1 MPLYYCVITLQRK
14 ILLHLRLVLHLAL
27 KRPIT
32 FTVGIAFRVKD
43 YYIYGWYIL
52 QLALNFITLT
62 VSIKFRVLLAFRGDT
77 SRR

>member
-1 MPLYYCVITLQRK
+1 MLFGATLLLCK

-62 VSIKFRVLLAFRGDT
+62 VSIKFRVLLAFSGDT

>member
-1 MPLYYCVITLQRK
+1 MA
-14 ILLHLRLVLHLAL
+14 LHLAL

-62 VSIKFRVLLAFRGDT
+62 VSITFTVVLAFSSDT